1 MEGDI
6 FETLNKYNQNH
17 LAEHYKSLNDPKKK
31 EEFLKQLKSI
41 DYAQA
46 QQLYQHVY
54 VERQAVQGQDKL
66 NFAPVSNITT
76 HEDLKV
82 HAKEFEDIGF
92 EAIARG
98 EGNQYGI

>member
-6 FETLNKYNQNH
+6 FDTLNKYKQTH
-17 LAEHYKSLNDPKKK
+17 LAEHYNALTDPKKK
-31 EEFLKQLKSI
+31 EEFIQQLKSI
-41 DYAQA
+41 DYEQA

-54 VERQAVQGQDKL
+54 VERQAVQGQANL
-66 NFAPVSNITT
+66 EFAPVSNITT

-92 EAIARG
+92 QAIAKG
-98 EGNQYGI
+98 